1 MQNSGIESDIRKIQ
15 ERPLEGDFS
24 LCTASGSVGAVHI
37 PRLKRQEIQLT
48 EAEEL
53 SMGIC

>member
-1 MQNSGIESDIRKIQ
+1 MQDSCVRKEVIEIDERCSMSGPE
-15 ERPLEGDFS
+15 
-24 LCTASGSVGAVHI
+24 GAVEHI

-48 EAEEL
+48 ESEEL